1 MPTMVMWQTQAYRE
15 LHTPVADVLGAR
27 TAKEFEKLRVRTVGD
42 LLRHLPRRYLS
53 GTELTD
59 LATLEEGEHVAV
71 MARVSRTNVVRGA
84 GGYSG
89 QSRRG
94 GRPSRL
100 EVTLTDGHGYLAVT
114 FFGRDHL
121 VEYWERELGK
131 GVRGIFVG
139 KVGRFR
145 DQLQLT
151 HPEFVMLDASGAIVG
166 SSEEKQRLATM
177 SRSGLVGMYPAT
189 AKLPTWK
196 VAECCRLALATL
208 SGTDDPW
215 PDWVLDEADV
225 MRQADA
231 FAAVHQ
237 PHTVAEA
244 EAGAERLR
252 FDEAF
257 ATQLTMAY
265 RRADVATHTA
275 IRRQAAPDG
284 LLDALDARL
293 PFSLTEGQQEVCG
306 TLFAELD
313 RARPMQ
319 RLLQGE
325 VGSGKTV
332 VALRAMLAVVDAGG
346 QCALLAPTE
355 VLAQQHYATI
365 RALMGDLAGGR
376 LLGSP
381 DAATD
386 VVLLTGSMPAAAKK
400 SALLRAASGEAG
412 IVVGTHALLNDKVQ
426 FADLGFIVIDEQH
439 RFGVEQRGAL
449 TDKASA
455 RPHVLVLTATPIP
468 RSVAMTIFGDLDVS
482 TLAELPAGRQVIGTV
497 VVDAALRPAWVERA
511 WQRVAEEVAQ
521 GRQAFVVVP
530 RINSSDDG
538 IGVTELAER
547 LSTGPLAGVR
557 VGVLHGQLASE
568 AKEATMTAFAA
579 GEVDVLVATTVIE
592 VGVDVP
598 NATMMVIWD
607 AERFGISQ
615 LHQLRGRIGR
625 GEHPGV
631 CLLISSALAEETIRQ
646 RLDAVAATNDGFEL
660 AELDLLQ
667 RREGD
672 VLGAEQSGSRSSLR
686 LLRVLEHAEVITQAK
701 EIAAEAVR
709 RDPERSTPGFADAV
723 TATEQLMAG
732 DFLELS

>member
-1 MPTMVMWQTQAYRE
+1 MAQWQTQAFRE

-27 TAKEFEKLRVRTVGD
+27 TAKDLEKLRIRTVGD

-59 LATLEEGEHVAV
+59 LATIEQGEHVAV
-71 MARVSRTNVVRGA
+71 MAKVSRTQVVH
-84 GGYSG
+84 GG
-89 QSRRG
+89 RN
-94 GRPSRL
+94 RPSRL
-100 EVTLTDGHGYLAVT
+100 EVTLTDGQGYLAVT
-114 FFGRDHL
+114 FFGREHL
-121 VEYWERELGK
+121 VEYWQRELGK

-139 KVGRFR
+139 KVGQFR

-151 HPEFVMLDASGAIVG
+151 HPEFVMLDAAGAIVG
-166 SSEEKQRLATM
+166 SSEKKQLIATM
-177 SRSGLVGMYPAT
+177 SRTALVGMYPAT

-208 SGTDDPW
+208 SGADDPW
-215 PDWVLDEADV
+215 PDWVLDAADL
-225 MRQADA
+225 MPLADA

-237 PHTVAEA
+237 PRSLAEA
-244 EAGAERLR
+244 EAGAHRLR

-265 RRADVATHTA
+265 RRADASTHTA
-275 IRRQAAPDG
+275 VRRPVRAGG

-293 PFSLTEGQQEVCG
+293 PFALTDGQRAVG
-306 TLFAELD
+306 DTLFAELD
-313 RARPMQ
+313 RPRPMQ

-365 RALMGDLAGGR
+365 RALMGDLAGGG
-376 LLGSP
+376 LLGAPEGS
-381 DAATD
+381 TD
-386 VVLLTGSMPAAAKK
+386 VVLLTGSMPAAARRE
-400 SALLRAASGEAG
+400 ALLRAASGEAG
-412 IVVGTHALLNDKVQ
+412 IVVGTHALLNEKVQ
-426 FADLGFIVIDEQH
+426 FADLGFVVIDEQH
-439 RFGVEQRGAL
+439 RFGVEQRGVL

-468 RSVAMTIFGDLDVS
+468 RSVAMTIFGDLDIS

-497 VVDAALRPAWVERA
+497 VVDAARRPAWVERA

-521 GRQAFVVVP
+521 HRQAFVVVP
-530 RINSSDDG
+530 RINSSDEG
-538 IGVTELAER
+538 TGVVDLADQLR
-547 LSTGPLAGVR
+547 AGPLAGVR
-557 VGVLHGQLASE
+557 VGVLHGQLAAD
-568 AKEATMTAFAA
+568 AKESTMAAFAA
-579 GEVDVLVATTVIE
+579 GELDVLVATTVIE

-631 CLLISSALAEETIRQ
+631 CLLVSSAVENDTIRE

-660 AELDLLQ
+660 AELDLIQ

-672 VLGAEQSGSRSSLR
+672 VLGAEQSGARSSLR
-686 LLRVLEHAEVITQAK
+686 LLSVLEHADVIAQAK
-701 EIAAEAVR
+701 TIAGRAVE
-709 RDPERSTPGFADAV
+709 RDPGRTTPGFVDAV
-723 TATEQLMAG
+723 LATEQLMSG

>member
-1 MPTMVMWQTQAYRE
+1 MVTWRTQAFRE
-15 LHTPVADVLGAR
+15 LHLPAAEVLGAR
-27 TAKEFEKLRVRTVGD
+27 TAKDLQKLRIHTVGD

-59 LATLEEGEHVAV
+59 LATLTEGEHVAV
-71 MARVSRTNVVRGA
+71 MARVSSTRVRA
-84 GGYSG
+84 GG
-89 QSRRG
+89 R

-121 VEYWERELGK
+121 VEYWCRELAK

-145 DQLQLT
+145 DQPQLT
-151 HPEFVMLDASGAIVG
+151 HPEFVMLDATGAIVG
-166 SSEEKQRLATM
+166 SSEQKQLIATM

-208 SGTDDPW
+208 SAGEDPW
-215 PDWVLDEADV
+215 PEWVLDAADV
-225 MRQADA
+225 MPLVDA

-237 PHTVAEA
+237 PRPLAEA
-244 EAGAERLR
+244 EAGAERLL

-265 RRADVATHTA
+265 RRADASTHTA
-275 IRRQAAPDG
+275 VPRRARTDG
-284 LLDALDARL
+284 LLAALDARL
-293 PFSLTEGQQEVCG
+293 PFSLTAGQREVSTVLLG
-306 TLFAELD
+306 ELD
-313 RARPMQ
+313 RPRPMQ

-365 RALMGDLAGGR
+365 RSLMGDLAGGR

-381 DAATD
+381 EVATD
-386 VVLLTGSMPAAAKK
+386 VVLLTGSMPAAAKREV
-400 SALLRAASGEAG
+400 LLRAASGEAG
-412 IVVGTHALLNDKVQ
+412 IVIGTHALLHDTVR
-426 FADLGFIVIDEQH
+426 FAELGFIVIDEQH
-439 RFGVEQRGAL
+439 RFGVEQRGVLA
-449 TDKASA
+449 DKAST

-482 TLAELPAGRQVIGTV
+482 TLAEIPAGRQVVGTV
-497 VVDAALRPAWVERA
+497 VVDATLRPAWVERA

-530 RINSSDDG
+530 RIKSSDEG
-538 IGVTELAER
+538 IGVIDLAEE
-547 LSTGPLAGVR
+547 LSAVSLAGLR
-557 VGVLHGQLASE
+557 VGTLHGQQSSE
-568 AKEATMTAFAA
+568 VKESTMAAFAA
-579 GEVDVLVATTVIE
+579 GELDVLVSTTVIE

-607 AERFGISQ
+607 ADRFGISQ

-625 GEHPGV
+625 GQHPGV
-631 CLLISSALAEETIRQ
+631 CLLITKALDDEGVRN
-646 RLDAVAATNDGFEL
+646 RLEAVAATTDGFAL
-660 AELDLLQ
+660 AELDLVQ

-672 VLGAEQSGSRSSLR
+672 VLGADQSGGRSSLR
-686 LLRVLEHAEVITQAK
+686 LLKVLEHADVIVQAK
-701 EIAAEAVR
+701 AIATEAVE
-709 RDPERSTPGFADAV
+709 RDPERTTPGFVDAV
-723 TATEQLMAG
+723 ASIDLLAAG
-732 DFLELS
+732 DWLELS

>member
-1 MPTMVMWQTQAYRE
+1 MVTWQTRGYRE
-15 LHTPVADVLGAR
+15 LSVPVADVLGAR
-27 TAKEFEKLRVRTVGD
+27 TAKDLEKLRIHTVGD

-53 GTELTD
+53 GTELTE
-59 LATLEEGEHVAV
+59 LATLEVGEHVAV
-71 MARVSRTNVVRGA
+71 MAKVSRTSVVN
-84 GGYSG
+84 GG
-89 QSRRG
+89 RN
-94 GRPSRL
+94 RPSRL

-121 VEYWERELGK
+121 VEYWQRELGK

-139 KVGRFR
+139 KVGTFR

-151 HPEFVMLDASGAIVG
+151 HPEFVMLDASGSIVG
-166 SSEEKQRLATM
+166 SSEKKQLIATM
-177 SRSGLVGMYPAT
+177 SRSAALVGMYPAT

-208 SGTDDPW
+208 SGGDDPW
-215 PDWVLDEADV
+215 PEWVLDAADV
-225 MRQADA
+225 MPLADA

-237 PHTVAEA
+237 PRSLAEV
-244 EAGAERLR
+244 EAGTQRLL

-265 RRADVATHTA
+265 RRADASTHTA
-275 IRRQAAPDG
+275 IRRRATSDG
-284 LLDALDARL
+284 LLAALDARL
-293 PFSLTEGQQEVCG
+293 PFVLTDGQQQVSQ
-306 TLFAELD
+306 TLFDELD

-332 VALRAMLAVVDAGG
+332 VALRAMVSVVDAGG

-355 VLAQQHYATI
+355 VLAHQHYATI

-381 DAATD
+381 DVATD
-386 VVLLTGSMPAAAKK
+386 VVLLTGSMPAAAKRE
-400 SALLRAASGEAG
+400 ALLRAASGEAG

-439 RFGVEQRGAL
+439 RFGVEQRGVL

-468 RSVAMTIFGDLDVS
+468 RSVAMTIFGDLDIS
-482 TLAELPAGRQVIGTV
+482 TLAELPAGRQAIGTV
-497 VVDAALRPAWVERA
+497 VVDAALRPGWVERA
-511 WQRVAEEVAQ
+511 WQRVAEEVTQ
-521 GRQAFVVVP
+521 QRQVFVVVP
-530 RINSSDDG
+530 RINTSDEG
-538 IGVTELAER
+538 IGVVDLAAQ
-547 LSTGPLAGVR
+547 LSAGALAAVR
-557 VGVLHGQLASE
+557 VGVLHGQLPSD
-568 AKEATMTAFAA
+568 AKEATMAAFVA
-579 GEVDVLVATTVIE
+579 GELDVLVATTVIE

-607 AERFGISQ
+607 ADRFGISQ

-625 GEHPGV
+625 GEHAGV
-631 CLLISSALAEETIRQ
+631 CLLISRALGEGTVRD
-646 RLDAVAATNDGFEL
+646 RLDAVAATVDGFAL
-660 AELDLLQ
+660 AELDLIQ

-672 VLGAEQSGSRSSLR
+672 VLGAEQSGARSSLR
-686 LLRVLEHAEVITQAK
+686 LLSVLAHADVIAQAK
-701 EIAAEAVR
+701 TIAAQAIE
-709 RDPERSTPGFADAV
+709 RDPERTTPGFRDAV
-723 TATEQLMAG
+723 TATELISAG
-732 DFLELS
+732 DWLELS

>member
-1 MPTMVMWQTQAYRE
+1 MVTWHTQSFRE
-15 LHTPVADVLGAR
+15 LAAPVADVLGAR
-27 TAKEFEKLRVRTVGD
+27 TAKDLEKLRIHTVGD

-59 LATLEEGEHVAV
+59 LATLEAGDHVAV
-71 MARVSRTNVVRGA
+71 MAKVSSTKIVN
-84 GGYSG
+84 GG
-89 QSRRG
+89 RN
-94 GRPSRL
+94 RPSRL
-100 EVTLTDGHGYLAVT
+100 EVSLTDGRGYLAVT
-114 FFGRDHL
+114 FFGREHL
-121 VEYWERELGK
+121 VEYWQRELAK

-145 DQLQLT
+145 EQLQLT
-151 HPEFVMLDASGAIVG
+151 HPEFVMLNASGAIVG
-166 SSEEKQRLATM
+166 SSEKKQLIATM
-177 SRSGLVGMYPAT
+177 SRSAALVGMYPAT

-196 VAECCRLALATL
+196 VAECCRLGLATL
-208 SGTDDPW
+208 SGADDPW
-215 PDWVLDEADV
+215 PDWVLDAADV

-237 PHTVAEA
+237 PHTLAEA
-244 EAGAERLR
+244 EAGAQRLR

-275 IRRQAAPDG
+275 VRRRAVPGG

-293 PFSLTEGQQEVCG
+293 PFTLTDGQREVCD

-381 DAATD
+381 DVATD
-386 VVLLTGSMPAAAKK
+386 VVLLTGSMPAAAKR

-439 RFGVEQRGAL
+439 RFGVEQRGAPKNRQSRL
-449 TDKASA
+449 LEPADRPRHHMLLLDLFFEKPRDLRPDGLKLAALVGKIGAGTAKSA
-455 RPHVLVLTATPIP
+455 RPQRDDATDALAKLRVALFVRVPECIPRLSQLGQNHRRNFVGSVTSHQRSNATACLHTHRIDRRHTTASPIGLVLTLDGHRIHTKA
-468 RSVAMTIFGDLDVS
+468 RSRRT
-482 TLAELPAGRQVIGTV
+482 QVENQVNGLRALGKV
-497 VVDAALRPAWVERA
+497 MRRNQAAFLGKTE
-511 WQRVAEEVAQ
+511 QCQ
-521 GRQAFVVVP
+521 QT
-530 RINSSDDG
+530 DDG
-538 IGVTELAER
+538 
-547 LSTGPLAGVR
+547 
-557 VGVLHGQLASE
+557 
-568 AKEATMTAFAA
+568 
-579 GEVDVLVATTVIE
+579 
-592 VGVDVP
+592 
-598 NATMMVIWD
+598 N
-607 AERFGISQ
+607 
-615 LHQLRGRIGR
+615 
-625 GEHPGV
+625 
-631 CLLISSALAEETIRQ
+631 C
-646 RLDAVAATNDGFEL
+646 
-660 AELDLLQ
+660 
-667 RREGD
+667 
-672 VLGAEQSGSRSSLR
+672 
-686 LLRVLEHAEVITQAK
+686 
-701 EIAAEAVR
+701 
-709 RDPERSTPGFADAV
+709 
-723 TATEQLMAG
+723 
-732 DFLELS
+732 

>member
-1 MPTMVMWQTQAYRE
+1 MPTMVMWRTQAYRE

-27 TAKEFEKLRVRTVGD
+27 TAKEFEKLRVHTVGD

-71 MARVSRTNVVRGA
+71 MARVSRTNVIRGA

-100 EVTLTDGHGYLAVT
+100 EVTLTDGEGYLAVT

-151 HPEFVMLDASGAIVG
+151 HPEFVMLDAAGAIVG

-208 SGTDDPW
+208 SGAEDPW
-215 PDWVLDEADV
+215 PEWVLDEADV

-244 EAGAERLR
+244 SAGAERLR

-265 RRADVATHTA
+265 RRADAATHTA
-275 IRRQAAPDG
+275 IRRRAIRGG

-293 PFSLTEGQQEVCG
+293 PFALTDGQREVCDV
-306 TLFAELD
+306 LFAELD

-355 VLAQQHYATI
+355 VLAQQHFATI

-376 LLGSP
+376 LLGAP
-381 DAATD
+381 EAATD
-386 VVLLTGSMPAAAKK
+386 VVLLTGSMPAAAKR

-412 IVVGTHALLNDKVQ
+412 IVVGTHALLHDKVQ

-468 RSVAMTIFGDLDVS
+468 RSVAMTIFGDLDIS
-482 TLAELPAGRQVIGTV
+482 TLAELPAGRQVVGTV

-530 RINSSDDG
+530 RINSSDE
-538 IGVTELAER
+538 GVGVVELAER
-547 LSTGPLAGVR
+547 LSAGPLAGVR
-557 VGVLHGQLASE
+557 VGVLHGQLASD
-568 AKEATMTAFAA
+568 AKETTMAAFAA

-631 CLLISSALAEETIRQ
+631 CLLISSALEEETIRT
-646 RLDAVAATNDGFEL
+646 RLDAVAATSDGFEL
-660 AELDLLQ
+660 AELDLRQ

-686 LLRVLEHAEVITQAK
+686 LLSVLDHAEVILQAK
-701 EIAAEAVR
+701 EIATEAVR
-709 RDPERSTPGFADAV
+709 RDPERTTPGFIDAV
-723 TATEQLMAG
+723 AATEQLMAG

>member
-1 MPTMVMWQTQAYRE
+1 MVMWRTQAYRE

-27 TAKEFEKLRVRTVGD
+27 TAKEFEKLRVHTVGD

-59 LATLEEGEHVAV
+59 LATLDEGEHVAV
-71 MARVSRTNVVRGA
+71 MARVSRTSVIRGS
-84 GGYSG
+84 GGPA
-89 QSRRG
+89 QSRPG

-196 VAECCRLALATL
+196 VAECCRLGLATL
-208 SGTDDPW
+208 SGADDPW

-237 PHTVAEA
+237 PHTIAEA
-244 EAGAERLR
+244 EAGAQRLL

-275 IRRQAAPDG
+275 TRRRAAPDG

-293 PFSLTEGQQEVCG
+293 PFALTEGQQAVSE

-332 VALRAMLAVVDAGG
+332 VALRAMLAVVDTGG

-381 DAATD
+381 DLATD
-386 VVLLTGSMPAAAKK
+386 VVLLTGSMPAAAKR

-468 RSVAMTIFGDLDVS
+468 RSVAMTIFGDLDIS
-482 TLAELPAGRQVIGTV
+482 TLAELPAGRQVVGTV

-530 RINSSDDG
+530 RINSSDEG
-538 IGVTELAER
+538 VGVTELAER

-557 VGVLHGQLASE
+557 VGVLHGQLASD
-568 AKEATMTAFAA
+568 AKESTMAAFAA

-646 RLDAVAATNDGFEL
+646 RLDAVAATSDGFEL

-672 VLGAEQSGSRSSLR
+672 VLGAEQSGTRSSLR

-709 RDPERSTPGFADAV
+709 RDPERATPGFADAV
-723 TATEQLMAG
+723 AATEQLMAG

>member
-1 MPTMVMWQTQAYRE
+1 
-15 LHTPVADVLGAR
+15 
-27 TAKEFEKLRVRTVGD
+27 
-42 LLRHLPRRYLS
+42 
-53 GTELTD
+53 
-59 LATLEEGEHVAV
+59 
-71 MARVSRTNVVRGA
+71 
-84 GGYSG
+84 
-89 QSRRG
+89 
-94 GRPSRL
+94 
-100 EVTLTDGHGYLAVT
+100 
-114 FFGRDHL
+114 
-121 VEYWERELGK
+121 
-131 GVRGIFVG
+131 
-139 KVGRFR
+139 
-145 DQLQLT
+145 
-151 HPEFVMLDASGAIVG
+151 
-166 SSEEKQRLATM
+166 
-177 SRSGLVGMYPAT
+177 
-189 AKLPTWK
+189 
-196 VAECCRLALATL
+196 
-208 SGTDDPW
+208 
-215 PDWVLDEADV
+215 
-225 MRQADA
+225 
-231 FAAVHQ
+231 
-237 PHTVAEA
+237 
-244 EAGAERLR
+244 
-252 FDEAF
+252 
-257 ATQLTMAY
+257 
-265 RRADVATHTA
+265 
-275 IRRQAAPDG
+275 
-284 LLDALDARL
+284 
-293 PFSLTEGQQEVCG
+293 
-306 TLFAELD
+306 
-313 RARPMQ
+313 
-319 RLLQGE
+319 
-325 VGSGKTV
+325 
-332 VALRAMLAVVDAGG
+332 MLAVVDAGG

-376 LLGSP
+376 MLGSP

-547 LSTGPLAGVR
+547 LSTGPLAGLR

-686 LLRVLEHAEVITQAK
+686 LLSVLEHADVITQAK

>member
-1 MPTMVMWQTQAYRE
+1 MVQWQTQAFRE
-15 LHTPVADVLGAR
+15 LYTPVADVLGAR
-27 TAKEFEKLRVRTVGD
+27 TAKDLEKLRIRTVGD

-59 LATLEEGEHVAV
+59 LATLEQGEHVAV
-71 MARVSRTNVVRGA
+71 MAKVSRTQVVH
-84 GGYSG
+84 GG
-89 QSRRG
+89 RN
-94 GRPSRL
+94 RPSRL
-100 EVTLTDGHGYLAVT
+100 EVTLTDGRGYLAVT
-114 FFGRDHL
+114 FFGREHL
-121 VEYWERELGK
+121 VEYWQRELGK

-139 KVGRFR
+139 KVGQFR

-166 SSEEKQRLATM
+166 SSEKKQLIATM

-196 VAECCRLALATL
+196 IAECCRLALATL
-208 SGTDDPW
+208 SGADDPW
-215 PDWVLDEADV
+215 PEWVLDSADV
-225 MRQADA
+225 LRLTDA

-237 PHTVAEA
+237 PTSIPEA
-244 EAGAERLR
+244 EAGAHRLI

-265 RRADVATHTA
+265 RRADASTHTA
-275 IRRQAAPDG
+275 VRRPVTAGG

-293 PFSLTEGQQEVCG
+293 PFALTEGQRDVGE

-365 RALMGDLAGGR
+365 RRLMGDLAGGA
-376 LLGSP
+376 LLGGPQGS
-381 DAATD
+381 TD
-386 VVLLTGSMPAAAKK
+386 VVLLTGSMPGATKRE
-400 SALLRAASGEAG
+400 ALLRAASGEAG
-412 IVVGTHALLNDKVQ
+412 IVVGTHALLNEKVQ

-439 RFGVEQRGAL
+439 RFGVEQRGVL

-468 RSVAMTIFGDLDVS
+468 RSVAMTIFGDLDIS
-482 TLAELPAGRQVIGTV
+482 TLAELPDGRQVIGTV
-497 VVDAALRPAWVERA
+497 VVDAERRPAWVERA
-511 WQRVAEEVAQ
+511 WQRVAEEVGQ
-521 GRQAFVVVP
+521 GRQVFVVVP
-530 RINSSDDG
+530 RINSSDEG
-538 IGVTELAER
+538 IGVVDLADQLR
-547 LSTGPLAGVR
+547 AGALAGVR
-557 VGVLHGQLASE
+557 VGVLHGQLAGDV
-568 AKEATMTAFAA
+568 KESTMAAFAA
-579 GEVDVLVATTVIE
+579 GELDVLVATTVIE

-598 NATMMVIWD
+598 NATMMVITD

-631 CLLISSALAEETIRQ
+631 CLLISSALENETIRE

-660 AELDLLQ
+660 AELDLVQ

-672 VLGAEQSGSRSSLR
+672 VLGAEQSGGRSSLR
-686 LLRVLEHAEVITQAK
+686 LLSVLEHADVIAIAK
-701 EIAAEAVR
+701 TVAAEAVA
-709 RDPERSTPGFADAV
+709 RDPERSTPGFVDAV
-723 TATEQLMAG
+723 TATEQLMSG

>member
-1 MPTMVMWQTQAYRE
+1 MVMWRTQAYRE
-15 LHTPVADVLGAR
+15 LYAPVADVLGAR
-27 TAKEFEKLRVRTVGD
+27 TAKEFEKLRVHTVGD

-71 MARVSRTNVVRGA
+71 MARVSRTQVIRGS
-84 GGYSG
+84 GGHASG
-89 QSRRG
+89 PQRRG

-114 FFGRDHL
+114 FFGRDRL
-121 VEYWERELGK
+121 VEYWDRELGK

-166 SSEEKQRLATM
+166 ASEEKQRMATM

-208 SGTDDPW
+208 SGADDPW
-215 PDWVLDEADV
+215 PEWVLDAADV

-237 PHTVAEA
+237 PRSLAEA
-244 EAGAERLR
+244 EAGAQRLL

-275 IRRQAAPDG
+275 IRRQAVPGG

-293 PFSLTEGQQEVCG
+293 PFALTDGQREVCD

-365 RALMGDLAGGR
+365 RTLMGDLAGGR

-386 VVLLTGSMPAAAKK
+386 VVLLTGSMPAAAKRT
-400 SALLRAASGEAG
+400 ALLRAASGEAG

-468 RSVAMTIFGDLDVS
+468 RSVAMTIFGDLDIS

-521 GRQAFVVVP
+521 HRQVFIVVP
-530 RINSSDDG
+530 RINSSDEG
-538 IGVTELAER
+538 VGVTELAER

-557 VGVLHGQLASE
+557 VGVMHGQLNSD
-568 AKEATMTAFAA
+568 AKESTMAAFVA
-579 GEVDVLVATTVIE
+579 GELDVLVATTVIE

-631 CLLISSALAEETIRQ
+631 CLLISSALAEETIRE
-646 RLDAVAATNDGFEL
+646 RLQAVAATNDGFEL

-686 LLRVLEHAEVITQAK
+686 LLSVLEHADLIVQAK
-701 EIAAEAVR
+701 QIASDAVQ
-709 RDPERSTPGFADAV
+709 RDPDRSTPGFVDAV